1 MEERKI
7 RDLNYKVQLLN
18 VKLMSDKRSGDAA
31 YIDIMQKIAQNK
43 VTAAV
48 YGQRHMIFRTQFKD
62 VVQVNGRDWEIIYGK
77 LSTFII
83 FDNNEDWINLES
95 MSVESVDLPKNRFPE
110 LKETDYFFIPG
121 AHRLAFVWKSGF
133 SINKVEKFLNAA
145 IPKVLEEGED
155 YLVNKE
161 QEDEEFEQIFQADEV
176 KKLIVD
182 ISYSNQDIEDE
193 AFQFMSSQLDEGHL
207 KKLRLEGTP
216 DNTGNINVGVKI
228 LKGALGLAK
237 HYGKATA
244 SVVKNGVKSD
254 IITDWHP
261 KTIAFKCKET
271 LLRKNVVTEVVNHFR
286 KAKNGQ
292 GG

>member
-7 RDLNYKVQLLN
+7 RNLNYKVQLIN
-18 VKLMSDKRSGDAA
+18 VKLMSSNRSGNAA

-43 VTAAV
+43 ISAAV
-48 YGQRHMIFRTQFKD
+48 YGQRHMILRTLFKD
-62 VVQVNGRDWEIIYGK
+62 VVQVNGREWDVLYGK
-77 LSTFII
+77 LSTFIV
-83 FDNNEDWINLES
+83 FDNDEDWINLES
-95 MSVESVDLPKNRFPE
+95 MSVENVDLPKNRFPE

-121 AHRLAFVWKSGF
+121 AHRFAFVCKSGF

-145 IPKVLEEGED
+145 IPIVLDEGED

-161 QEDEEFEQIFQADEV
+161 QEDAEFEQIFQADEV
-176 KKLIVD
+176 KKLVVD
-182 ISYSNQDIEDE
+182 ISYSNQDIEDD

-216 DNTGNINVGVKI
+216 DNTGNINVDVKI

-244 SVVKNGVKSD
+244 SIIKNGVKSD
-254 IITDWHP
+254 VITDWHP
-261 KTIAFKCKET
+261 KTIALKCKET
-271 LLRKNVVTEVVNHFR
+271 LLRMNVVTEVVNLFR
-286 KAKNGQ
+286 KPRNG
-292 GG
+292 

>member
-1 MEERKI
+1 MEEKKI
-7 RDLNYKVQLLN
+7 RDLNYKVQMVN
-18 VKLMSDKRSGDAA
+18 IKLMSDKRSGDAA
-31 YIDIMQKIAQNK
+31 YIDIMQKIARNK

-48 YGQRHMIFRTQFKD
+48 YGQRHMILRTQFKD
-62 VVQVNGRDWEIIYGK
+62 VVQVNGREWDVIYGS
-77 LSTFII
+77 LSTFTV

-95 MSVESVDLPKNRFPE
+95 LSVENVDLPSNLFPE
-110 LKETDYFFIPG
+110 LKETEYFFIPS
-121 AHRLAFVWKSGF
+121 AHRFAFVWRSGF

-145 IPKVLEEGED
+145 IPKVIEEDEE

-161 QEDEEFEQIFQADEV
+161 QEDAEFEQIFQADEV
-176 KKLIVD
+176 KKLIID

-193 AFQFMSSQLDEGHL
+193 AFNFMSSQLDEGHL
-207 KKLRLEGTP
+207 KKLRMEGTP

-244 SVVKNGVKSD
+244 SVVKNGVRSD

-271 LLRKNVVTEVVNHFR
+271 LLRKKVVAEIVNLFR
-286 KAKNGQ
+286 KQENG
-292 GG
+292 